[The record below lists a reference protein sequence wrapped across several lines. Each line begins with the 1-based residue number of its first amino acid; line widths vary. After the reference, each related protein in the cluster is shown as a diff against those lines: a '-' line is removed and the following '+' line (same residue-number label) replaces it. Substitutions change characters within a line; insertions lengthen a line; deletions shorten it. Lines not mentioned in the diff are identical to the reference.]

1 MVSLCALFTLR
12 QSNYFSPVFLNW
24 HVCIFE
30 EKREIIL
37 FHICLKKINLSLCL
51 HMYMLGNENECGR
64 TFASRKT
71 GVTSKFNEST
81 GNNWK
86 KTGKYYLSV

>member
-37 FHICLKKINLSLCL
+37 FQLL
-51 HMYMLGNENECGR
+51 HYHKEQR
-64 TFASRKT
+64 
-71 GVTSKFNEST
+71 
-81 GNNWK
+81 
-86 KTGKYYLSV
+86 